1 MAETLAQSLRTTS
14 PPTDPTA
21 ALLRGNSI
29 QSRGTE
35 ARKQFPS
42 LLEESATAAGELKRS
57 ELQAESQKAG
67 REATA
72 LEESGRKMREETG
85 RIRKQEQP
93 YQEFKAPEYSAFD
106 YAKGAAT
113 RALTAVIL
121 GGVAK
126 TSALTQ
132 LKAIKAMQD
141 AEKEGRQNDF
151 LNAQLTFNEA
161 EKKRVDFNER
171 LKRDLDDFEK
181 LLQTDTK
188 TALAKA
194 KVMTSDMQ
202 DGLVKRLID
211 SQRFGEAIKVA
222 RNNIETA
229 EELEKQL
236 TIRSQ
241 EAASRERLEGIKAEA
256 KAAAPGR
263 AGQYALTYASRVYGN
278 IQNAYQDLENIQNL
292 PAIAQ
297 SPVLS
302 GMINRDPETAFSSM
316 TALVGRKVTNPE
328 ARAFDQVANSLSAA
342 LARLE
347 SQGLASGGTKA
358 NIAAFDAVKPRAG
371 DDAINMALYIARVKQ
386 EIQVGINV
394 HDKMPG
400 ATPEQKQEAKQI
412 LRELDRIVPFNT
424 NDVMNVLR
432 GSNRPMNEKMTQM
445 LNKPPVMQQI
455 KPSTIE
461 KDGKVYELN
470 PETGKYR
477 EREGG

>member
-21 ALLRGNSI
+21 ALLRGGSI
-29 QSRGTE
+29 QTRGKE
-35 ARKQFPS
+35 AREQFPS
-42 LLEESATAAGELKRS
+42 LLTKSAEAAGELKRS
-57 ELQAESQKAG
+57 ELQAESEKAG
-67 REATA
+67 REAAA
-72 LEESGRKMREETG
+72 LEESGRKMREETQ
-85 RIRKQEQP
+85 RIRAQEQP
-93 YQEFKAPEYSAFD
+93 YQEFKAPEYTAFD

-188 TALAKA
+188 SAMAKA
-194 KVMTSDMQ
+194 KVMTADMI
-202 DGLVKRLID
+202 DGLAKKYAD
-211 SQRFGEAIKVA
+211 AQRYPEFLKLMRDQMSAADKVESSSFLEAQK
-222 RNNIETA
+222 TA
-229 EELEKQL
+229 GRMEV
-236 TIRSQ
+236 
-241 EAASRERLEGIKAEA
+241 EGMKAEA

-400 ATPEQKQEAKQI
+400 ATPEQKQEAQQI

-477 EREGG
+477 ERTGG

>member
-1 MAETLAQSLRTTS
+1 MAVNTLAQSLGTAK
-14 PPTDPTA
+14 PPVA
-21 ALLRGNSI
+21 
-29 QSRGTE
+29 
-35 ARKQFPS
+35 S
-42 LLEESATAAGELKRS
+42 LLTGDITQRGKT
-57 ELQAESQKAG
+57 SQKELPGMLERSYEAEEASQRAKIG
-67 REATA
+67 AEQGQIQREAEA
-72 LEESGRKMREETG
+72 LESSAQQLRQETERVRG
-85 RIRKQEQP
+85 LEQP
-93 YQEFKAPEYSAFD
+93 YQEFQAPQYTAAD

-126 TSALTQ
+126 TSAMTQ

-141 AEKEGRQNDF
+141 AERDGRTQDF
-151 LNAQLTFNEA
+151 EAARLTFDEA
-161 EKKRVDFNER
+161 EKKRVDFNQR

-188 TALAKA
+188 AALVKAKLIGAETQDAMVKALIDKQRYGDAIKLARDQIDQADKLAMQREERAARAALEQQKATAKA
-194 KVMTSDMQ
+194 EQ
-202 DGLVKRLID
+202 
-211 SQRFGEAIKVA
+211 
-222 RNNIETA
+222 
-229 EELEKQL
+229 
-236 TIRSQ
+236 
-241 EAASRERLEGIKAEA
+241 
-256 KAAAPGR
+256 PGR

-302 GMINRDPETAFSSM
+302 GMINRDPETAFSSL
-316 TALVGRKVTNPE
+316 TALVGRKVTERE

-347 SQGLASGGTKA
+347 AQGLASGGTKA
-358 NIAAFDAVKPRAG
+358 NISAFDALKPRAG

-394 HDKMPG
+394 HEKMPG
-400 ATPEQKQEAKQI
+400 ATPEQKQDAKQI
-412 LRELDRIVPFNT
+412 LTQLDRVVPFDT
-424 NDVMNVLR
+424 QDVMETLR
-432 GSNRPMNEKMTQM
+432 GSNQPMSQKMNQ
-445 LNKPPVMQQI
+445 LVNKAPVMQQI
-455 KPSTIE
+455 KPQTIE

-477 EREGG
+477 ERTGG

>member
-1 MAETLAQSLRTTS
+1 MLERSYEAEEASQR
-14 PPTDPTA
+14 A
-21 ALLRGNSI
+21 KIGAEQGQI
-29 QSRGTE
+29 Q
-35 ARKQFPS
+35 
-42 LLEESATAAGELKRS
+42 
-57 ELQAESQKAG
+57 
-67 REATA
+67 REAEA
-72 LEESGRKMREETG
+72 LEGSAQELRKETERVRG
-85 RIRKQEQP
+85 LEQP
-93 YQEFKAPEYSAFD
+93 YQEFEAPQYTAAD

-126 TSALTQ
+126 TSAMTQ

-141 AEKEGRQNDF
+141 AEKDGRTRDF
-151 LNAQLTFNEA
+151 ESARLTFDEA
-161 EKKRVDFNER
+161 EKKRVDFNQR

-188 TALAKA
+188 AALVKA
-194 KVMTSDMQ
+194 KLIGAETQ
-202 DGLVKRLID
+202 DAMVKALID
-211 SQRFGEAIKVA
+211 TKRYGDAIKLARDQIGEADKLA
-222 RNNIETA
+222 M
-229 EELEKQL
+229 Q
-236 TIRSQ
+236 
-241 EAASRERLEGIKAEA
+241 REQQAA
-256 KAAAPGR
+256 KAALEQQKATAKAEQPGR

-302 GMINRDPETAFSSM
+302 GMINRDPETAFSSI
-316 TALVGRKVTNPE
+316 TALVGRKVTEKE

-358 NIAAFDAVKPRAG
+358 NISAFDALKPRAG

-386 EIQVGINV
+386 EIQVGVNV
-394 HDKMPG
+394 HEKMPG

-412 LRELDRIVPFNT
+412 LTQLDRVVPFDT
-424 NDVMNVLR
+424 QDVMQTLR
-432 GSNRPMNEKMTQM
+432 GSNQPMSQKMNQ
-445 LNKPPVMQQI
+445 LVNKPPVMQQI
-455 KPSTIE
+455 KPQTIE
-461 KDGKVYELN
+461 KDGKVFELN

-477 EREGG
+477 ERTGG